1 MSDRKI
7 VETRGLCKHFVMGG
21 ERIEVLKSLDLSVR
35 EGEMLGI
42 IGASGAGKSTLLHIL
57 GLLDAPSAGTVLYE
71 GEDPFALR
79 RNERARI
86 RNRQIGFIFQ
96 FHHLLPEF
104 TALENVQMPALIAG
118 IDRASAAERA
128 LDLLAAM
135 GLEARQRHH
144 PGELSGGEQ
153 QRVALA
159 RALILEPKI
168 LFADE
173 PTGNLDSANGE
184 QVYSRLVHFNRTCG
198 TTIVMV
204 THNEALARRL
214 DRCLTLVDGRLV
226 A

>member
-1 MSDRKI
+1 
-7 VETRGLCKHFVMGG
+7 MGE
-21 ERIEVLKSLDLSVR
+21 ERIEVLRALDLAVA

-57 GLLDAPSAGTVLYE
+57 GLLDDPSSGKVLYE
-71 GEDPFALR
+71 GKDPFAMS
-79 RNERARI
+79 RNERAEI

-104 TALENVQMPALIAG
+104 TALENVAMPALIAG
-118 IDRASAAERA
+118 VDPQSAAARA
-128 LDLLAAM
+128 CDLLAEV
-135 GLEARQRHH
+135 GLEARRNHH

-184 QVYSRLVHFNRTCG
+184 EVYSLLVRCNEVFG

-214 DRCLTLVDGRLV
+214 DRTLTLIDGRL
-226 A
+226 AT